1 MTPPGWGSPIVPDP
15 SRALKPIRSK
25 GCAVRVAGPRANAPI
40 AHRFPNPTPTVHARY
55 RRTTER
61 DTVAVT
67 GPWPRLRYARRDAR
81 GSPAAPAQRLNRE
94 IPASVSA
101 PPFHTTPDELA
112 PGGFHALDWTI
123 LGLYFA
129 GLAFTGYLFSR
140 KGAKDTDD
148 YFLGG
153 RKMPTWAV
161 AISILATS
169 LSAATF
175 VGGPQ
180 QAFAGDLT
188 YLSSNIG
195 MMLAAI
201 IVATLF
207 IPAFYRERVS
217 TIYGLLETR
226 FGPNAKRAA
235 SLAFMVGRVFASGA
249 RVFIVALPA
258 ALIIFGERIGTDGAV
273 LPTPP
278 SQLVLAIIALTVV
291 GIVYTLV
298 GGISSVIWTDVIQTG
313 VFLLAVGAAI
323 ALLLMRIPA
332 SPATIA
338 ETLANANEGATG
350 AAGKLTLIRLDT
362 DPAVPYTLWSALI
375 AFTLMGV
382 ASYGADQDLAQRML
396 TCKSAKRGSWSVI
409 SAILLSIPVVMLFML
424 CGLLLFLFYRRPE
437 IMGDAAPLYD
447 IDDSRTV
454 FLNFILREMPAG
466 MSGLMMAGL
475 FAAGLSSLNSALNAM
490 GSTFINDFYK
500 ELRPNRSAKHYVL
513 AGRLAVA
520 GWGVVLGGFACFC
533 VYWQRAEGSTLID
546 FALGVMTFAY
556 AGLLG
561 VFFTA
566 LFTKRGRTWSVIA
579 ALLVGFLAILALQP
593 NVWVWLHGL
602 VGVAREN
609 VIDIAWPWRLT
620 IGAVLATAVCLIPS
634 GRRS

>member
-1 MTPPGWGSPIVPDP
+1 MPHSFQLAFIQ
-15 SRALKPIRSK
+15 
-25 GCAVRVAGPRANAPI
+25 
-40 AHRFPNPTPTVHARY
+40 PTLS
-55 RRTTER
+55 
-61 DTVAVT
+61 T
-67 GPWPRLRYARRDAR
+67 GAEA
-81 GSPAAPAQRLNRE
+81 
-94 IPASVSA
+94 
-101 PPFHTTPDELA
+101 
-112 PGGFHALDWTI
+112 GGFRSLDWAV
-123 LGLYFA
+123 LAVYFA
-129 GLAFTGYLFSR
+129 SLALTGYLFSR

-153 RKMPTWAV
+153 RRMPTWAV

-195 MMLAAI
+195 MMIAAV

-207 IPAFYRERVS
+207 IPAFYREKVS
-217 TIYGLLETR
+217 TIYELLETR

-235 SLAFMVGRVFASGA
+235 SLAFMLGRVFASGA
-249 RVFIVALPA
+249 RIFIVAIPA
-258 ALIIFGERIGTDGAV
+258 ALIIFGERVGADGVVQAV
-273 LPTPP
+273 PAE
-278 SQLVLAIIALTVV
+278 QLVLAIAALTLV
-291 GIVYTLV
+291 GIAYTLV

-313 VFLLAVGAAI
+313 VFLVAVGAAI
-323 ALLLMRIPA
+323 ALLLVRIPL
-332 SPATIA
+332 SPGEIV
-338 ETLANANEGATG
+338 ETLGAANEGTTG
-350 AAGKLTLIRLDT
+350 AAGKLTLLRLDA
-362 DPAVPYTLWSALI
+362 DPAVPYTLWTALI

-396 TCKSAKRGSWSVI
+396 TCKTAARGSWSVV

-424 CGLLLFLFYRRPE
+424 CGLLLFVFYRRPE
-437 IMGDAAPLYD
+437 LMGTAAPGYA

-500 ELRPNRSAKHYVL
+500 ELRPGRTPRHYVF
-513 AGRLAVA
+513 AGRVAVA
-520 GWGVVLGGFACFC
+520 GWGVILGGFACLC
-533 VYWQRAEGSTLID
+533 VYWQRAENSTLFD
-546 FALGVMTFAY
+546 FVLGVMTFAY

-566 LFTKRGRTWSVIA
+566 LFTRRGTTDSVVNS
-579 ALLVGFLAILALQP
+579 LVAGFLVVLVLQP
-593 NVWVWLHGL
+593 FAWTPITGLHTRRL
-602 VGVAREN
+602 VADAGVLDRGYVDE
-609 VIDIAWPWRLT
+609 VIGSSLLAWPWRLT
-620 IGAVLATAVCLIPS
+620 LAAGVSTLVCMAPR
-634 GRRS
+634 GKRR